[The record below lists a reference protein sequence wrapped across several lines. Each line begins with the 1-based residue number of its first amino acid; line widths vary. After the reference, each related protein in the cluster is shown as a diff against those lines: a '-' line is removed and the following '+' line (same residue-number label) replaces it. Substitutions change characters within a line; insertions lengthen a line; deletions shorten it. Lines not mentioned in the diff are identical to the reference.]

1 MRNRNEEVKLQVFNC
16 VNKIVEIT
24 ASNKPFHNDQLKELT
39 VKSFKDLGKMDS
51 PSFAVRVSILKTVAD
66 VTSCVIMLHLVLI
79 DLIIEM
85 F

>member
-1 MRNRNEEVKLQVFNC
+1 MNVDRLERNIL
-16 VNKIVEIT
+16 KIM
-24 ASNKPFHNDQLKELT
+24 ASNTPLHNDLLKDILELT

-51 PSFAVRVSILKTVAD
+51 PSFASRISILKTVAD